1 MERESIGLIH
11 VPLESPLMPAPT
23 SSPTPRHARIGPY
36 TVGPGHPLLL
46 LAGPCVIESLD
57 LCLAV
62 ARRLVAIGNS
72 TGVQIVFKASFD
84 KANRSSIE
92 SFRGPGLERGLEV
105 LAEVK
110 RQTGLPLVTDI
121 HEPHQA
127 APVGEVVD
135 LIQIPAFLCR
145 QTDLLVAA
153 AKTGKAVN
161 AKKGQFLAPLDMR
174 HVVHKLRQGGASNIL
189 LTDRGT
195 MFGYNNLITDV
206 RAIPLMQDLGV
217 PVLFDATH
225 SAQIPG
231 GDGAKSGGDR
241 RMIPYLA
248 RAAMGA
254 GCDGFF
260 MEVHP
265 DPDKALSDG
274 KNTLRLEELEPLL
287 RQLNAIAKVV
297 AGS

>member
-1 MERESIGLIH
+1 MSISVHAPSPRIAH
-11 VPLESPLMPAPT
+11 V
-23 SSPTPRHARIGPY
+23 GPY
-36 TVGPGHPLLL
+36 KVGPGHPLLL
-46 LAGPCVIESLD
+46 LAGPCVIESED

-62 ARRLVAIGNS
+62 ARRLVEIGKT
-72 TGVQIVFKASFD
+72 TGVNIVFKASFD

-92 SFRGPGLERGLEV
+92 SFRGPGLEQGLEV
-105 LAEVK
+105 LAKVK
-110 RQTGLPLVTDI
+110 QQTGLPLVTDI

-127 APVGEVVD
+127 GPVGEIVD

-161 AKKGQFLAPLDMR
+161 AKKGQFLAPWDMK
-174 HVVHKLRQGGASNIL
+174 HVVHKLREGGAKDIL

-225 SAQIPG
+225 SAQVPG
-231 GDGAKSGGDR
+231 GDGKTSGGDR
-241 RMIPYLA
+241 AMVPYLA

-274 KNTLRLEELEPLL
+274 KNTLRLDDLERLL
-287 RQLNAIAKVV
+287 RQLTAIAKVV
-297 AGS
+297 AGA

>member
-1 MERESIGLIH
+1 MKLADFEVGLDRPFFLI
-11 VPLESPLMPAPT
+11 
-23 SSPTPRHARIGPY
+23 
-36 TVGPGHPLLL
+36 
-46 LAGPCVIESLD
+46 AGPCVIESQA
-57 LCLAV
+57 LCEEV
-62 ARRLVAIGNS
+62 AGRMLETTRALGIPY
-72 TGVQIVFKASFD
+72 VFKASFD

-92 SFRGPGLERGLEV
+92 SFRGPGLEQGLEV

-274 KNTLRLEELEPLL
+274 KNTLRLEDLEPLL

-297 AGS
+297 AGG